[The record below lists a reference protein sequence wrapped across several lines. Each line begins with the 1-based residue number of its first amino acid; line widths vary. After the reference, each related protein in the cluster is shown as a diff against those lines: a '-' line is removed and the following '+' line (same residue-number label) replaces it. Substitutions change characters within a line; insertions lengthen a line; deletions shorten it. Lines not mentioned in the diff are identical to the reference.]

1 MIDLSVRYLGLEL
14 RNPLIASAS
23 PLTRSI
29 DNLRELERHGIGAV
43 VLPSLFEEQIEHEE
57 MAIEDLHW
65 YGRES
70 SAEALDY
77 RPPLPSSSGSS
88 QQYLDLIWEAKNALK
103 VPVIASLNG
112 TSVGGWLKYA
122 QAMADAGADAIELN
136 VYLVPTDFT
145 ITGAE
150 IESRIVDLVL
160 AVRGSISIPLS
171 VKVGAS
177 FSSVANMMFRLVS
190 AGADGLV
197 LFNRFLQPDI
207 DLENLKVDP
216 KVTLSNSDEIRLP
229 LRWIGILR
237 REITASLAATSGV
250 HSVDDAVKL
259 LLVGADAVMMTSALL
274 KHGPAHVAKVRRDL
288 EDWLVDHEYESVAQM
303 RGSMCQAHYGDP
315 LAFERANY
323 MNALVSYQGPHV

>member
-14 RNPLIASAS
+14 RNPLVASAS

-57 MAIEDLHW
+57 MAVEDLHW

-77 RPPLPSSSGSS
+77 RPPLPASTGSS
-88 QQYLDLIWEAKNALK
+88 QQYLDLIEEAKRVLQ

-160 AVRGSISIPLS
+160 AVRESISIPLS

-177 FSSVANMMFRLVS
+177 FSSVANMMFRLTS

-207 DLENLKVDP
+207 DLEEP
-216 KVTLSNSDEIRLP
+216 QGGSE
-229 LRWIGILR
+229 GHAEFLR
-237 REITASLAATSGV
+237 RDS
-250 HSVDDAVKL
+250 
-259 LLVGADAVMMTSALL
+259 SA
-274 KHGPAHVAKVRRDL
+274 PALGSESCGGRSRPRSRRRR
-288 EDWLVDHEYESVAQM
+288 VCIRSTM
-303 RGSMCQAHYGDP
+303 R
-315 LAFERANY
+315 
-323 MNALVSYQGPHV
+323 